1 MFDCPP
7 ALVPKQRR
15 SVYVLQ
21 TKEPEPFLAY
31 GGGAKVFNSGA
42 VALAPGKKW
51 HERRLTKHALN
62 RFYSLLTTIFCFGLA
77 GVA

>member
-1 MFDCPP
+1 
-7 ALVPKQRR
+7 
-15 SVYVLQ
+15 VLQ
-21 TKEPEPFLAY
+21 TKETKLFLAY
-31 GGGAKVFNSGA
+31 GGGAKGFSSGA
-42 VALAPGKKW
+42 LALAPAKKW

>member
-1 MFDCPP
+1 M
-7 ALVPKQRR
+7 
-15 SVYVLQ
+15 LQ

-31 GGGAKVFNSGA
+31 GGGAKMVFSSGA
-42 VALAPGKKW
+42 LALAPAKKW

>member
-1 MFDCPP
+1 M
-7 ALVPKQRR
+7 V
-15 SVYVLQ
+15 Q

-31 GGGAKVFNSGA
+31 GGAAKMVFSSGA
-42 VALAPGKKW
+42 PAKKW

>member
-1 MFDCPP
+1 M
-7 ALVPKQRR
+7 
-15 SVYVLQ
+15 LQ

-31 GGGAKVFNSGA
+31 GGGAKMVFSSGA
-42 VALAPGKKW
+42 LALALAPAKKW

-62 RFYSLLTTIFCFGLA
+62 RFYSLLTTIFCFGSA